1 MRWEPEDDPHTII
14 SEDSEEPADNPQS
27 QVDSDINDVN
37 VDNPQWEPET
47 GSNTGAGDDWD
58 GLSHWGDDDVK
69 I

>member
-1 MRWEPEDDPHTII
+1 
-14 SEDSEEPADNPQS
+14 
-27 QVDSDINDVN
+27 
-37 VDNPQWEPET
+37 VDNPQWEPES